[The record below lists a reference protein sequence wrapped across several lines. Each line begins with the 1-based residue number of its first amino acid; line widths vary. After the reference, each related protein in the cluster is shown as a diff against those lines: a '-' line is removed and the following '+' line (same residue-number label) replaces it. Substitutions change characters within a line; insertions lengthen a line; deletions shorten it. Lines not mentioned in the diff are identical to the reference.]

1 MRLDGAVVMR
11 TNGAVAMRTNGA
23 VVIRTNG
30 AVAMRTNGEQILFVH
45 DCALVRCAEIY
56 DDSAVV
62 IYGYRVKLCLTGNYF
77 LVHMRSP

>member
-1 MRLDGAVVMR
+1 MRTDGAVSPR
-11 TNGAVAMRTNGA
+11 LDGA

-30 AVAMRTNGEQILFVH
+30 AQILFVH
-45 DCALVRCAEIY
+45 DCTLGRGAELY

-77 LVHMRSP
+77 LVHMARPPYHA

>member
-1 MRLDGAVVMR
+1 MR
-11 TNGAVAMRTNGA
+11 TDVA
-23 VVIRTNG
+23 VVIRTDV
-30 AVAMRTNGEQILFVH
+30 AVAMHLDGAKILFAH
-45 DCALVRCAEIY
+45 DCTLARRAELY

>member
-11 TNGAVAMRTNGA
+11 LDGA
-23 VVIRTNG
+23 
-30 AVAMRTNGEQILFVH
+30 QILFAH
-45 DCALVRCAEIY
+45 NCTLGRGAELY